1 MALFVALGSG
11 EQLAK
16 LDIESAYRPI
26 PQHQDDR
33 PLLGMRWRDRLYVN
47 VATAIRA
54 KISTYHLQRQIHRIV
69 ERMEESE
76 ILQYLDDFLLLGSLN
91 TGERQQALR
100 TPLVVC
106 EKQGVPIMAH
116 KMEGPSTAIVFL
128 GIELDT
134 KRWRS
139 DYQKKL
145 LHVRQKRKI
154 MK

>member
-16 LDIESAYRPI
+16 LDIESAYRLI

-106 EKQGVPIMAH
+106 EKQGVVPIMAH
-116 KMEGPSTAIVFL
+116 KMEGPSTAIMFL

-139 DYQKKL
+139 DYQKNYYMY
-145 LHVRQKRKI
+145 VRNARL
-154 MK
+154 